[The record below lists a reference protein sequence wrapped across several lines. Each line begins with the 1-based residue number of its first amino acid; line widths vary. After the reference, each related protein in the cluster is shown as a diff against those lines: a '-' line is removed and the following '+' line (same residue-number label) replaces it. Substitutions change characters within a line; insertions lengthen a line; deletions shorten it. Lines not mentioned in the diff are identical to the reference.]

1 MVDNNQ
7 KKKIVFSGGGTGGS
21 VTPLL
26 AVAEEI
32 ISGRKEGLNIEWELV
47 FVGTFQGPEKEL
59 VDNFCN
65 QVGPLRFIPII
76 SGKFRRYF
84 SWSNILDLF
93 KVFLAFF
100 ESFWLLYWESPNVI
114 VSAGS
119 FVSVPLV
126 WAAAILRIPVLVHQS
141 DVRPGLANR
150 LSAPWAKVI
159 TVAFEKSL
167 SDFPRAV
174 HTGNPICCRQITET
188 QKEAVIKKYNIS
200 LNKPLLLATGG
211 GTGSVAINRLVSE
224 AASRLSDCCQV
235 IHITGRGKQTKNVSQ
250 SSSYQTFEFL
260 AHDEVFILMSLSDL
274 IISRC
279 GLAFL
284 TELSCLG
291 KAAILIPM
299 PDSHQEDNAK
309 VFAVNK
315 AAIVLNQSD
324 LESGKLVELVNQLL
338 TDKDR
343 LDNLR
348 VQAAKIMKRGGAKAL
363 ADIIKK
369 IAR

>member
-1 MVDNNQ
+1 MADHNQ
-7 KKKIVFSGGGTGGS
+7 KKKIIFSGGGTGGS

-32 ISGRKEGLNIEWELV
+32 IADEKKGSNIRWELV

-59 VDNFCN
+59 VSNFCS
-65 QVGPLRFIPII
+65 QTACLRFIPII

-100 ESFWLLYWESPNVI
+100 WSVWLLYRERPSAL

-150 LSAPWAKVI
+150 LSAPWAKAI

-167 SDFPRAV
+167 LDFPEAV
-174 HTGNPICCRQITET
+174 HTGNPIGCHQITEY
-188 QKEAVIKKYNIS
+188 QKEAIIKKYNIS
-200 LNKPLLLATGG
+200 PDKPLLLVTGG
-211 GTGSVAINRLVSE
+211 GTGSVAINRLVSG
-224 AASRLSDCCQV
+224 AASQLSDYCQI
-235 IHITGRGKQTKNVSQ
+235 IHITGRGKQTTNISQ
-250 SSSYQTFEFL
+250 SGTYQSFEFL

-299 PDSHQEDNAK
+299 PDSHQEENAEI
-309 VFAVNK
+309 FGVNK
-315 AAIVLNQSD
+315 AAIVLDQAD
-324 LESGKLVELVNQLL
+324 LAPDKLVELVGQLL
-338 TDKDR
+338 ADKER

-348 VQAAKIMKRGGAKAL
+348 AQASKIMKRGGAKSL